1 MENKSFIFI
10 FVLIF
15 MMVFS
20 ISAVSADDVQTNES
34 GVVSGDVD
42 VVTVNPW
49 ATSGELNYDIP
60 TSANNIV
67 SADVYVNVYGGSAK
81 NTYGANANVSVKTAN
96 GENQLGS
103 EELWTEGGSSDGVVY
118 IVNNHTN
125 KCYSD
130 YQMHYQIKDLLKGL
144 NGSSITIKVDT
155 FAMENKTF
163 DGRIKLIALVLAYDD
178 GDSDVINYYVDFAQ
192 KWTKTNVTTA
202 FSTENAQKGT
212 ATLTNVALSSAD
224 GSFRING
231 ELIGDPD
238 NHSSGNYYQYSV
250 WDDISSKLITGQQ
263 TELMAVN
270 VGTSS
275 YASLKNVLSVLKIKA
290 EDVKTSYSGKVSGDV
305 DVVTVN
311 PWNTTGALTYVIP
324 TSAKTIVS
332 ADVFVNVYAGSA
344 KNTHGANANV
354 TLITPNGEKLLA
366 SEELWIA
373 EGSTNGVVYYV
384 NDHTDK
390 CYSDYQMHYDIKDLI
405 SGLNGSSISIKV
417 DTYAMPDKTFDG
429 RIKLISL
436 VLAYDDGDS
445 DIINYYVDFAQKWT
459 KTNVTTEFATENA
472 TNIIGAYLTNVAL
485 SSADGSFR
493 INGELIGD
501 SDNHSSGNYYQYSV
515 WDDISSKL
523 ITGQQTELMAV
534 NVGTSTYAS
543 LKNVLSVLKI
553 KAVDTQTNYSG
564 KVSGDVDVVTANP
577 WNTTGA
583 ITYVIPTSAKTI
595 VSADVFVNVYAG
607 SAKNTHGA
615 NANVTLIT
623 PNGEKLL
630 ASEELWIAEGST
642 NGVVYYVND
651 HTDKCYSDY
660 QMHYDIKDLIS
671 GLNGSSISIKVDTY
685 AMPDKTFDGR
695 IKLISLVLAYDDGDS
710 DIINYYVD
718 FAQKWT
724 KTNVTTEFAT
734 ENATN
739 IIGAYLTNVAL
750 SSADG
755 SFRINGELIGDPANH
770 TSGNY
775 YQYSTW
781 DNLTSFIKEGQN
793 TEMMAVNVGTSTY
806 ASLKNTLSVFKVQS
820 AIGVTVTPKAL
831 STTYDSGKAF
841 TITVVDA
848 NKKPVSGL
856 KLTLKVFTG
865 KTSKN
870 YYATTNS
877 KGVASFA
884 GASKLAIGTHKVE
897 ITSSNKNYVVKKT
910 TSTIKVSKAKT
921 TVKAPK
927 VTVKAKKSKFFKVT
941 VKNQAT
947 KKAVSNLKIA
957 LKIYTGKKYKTY
969 TVKTNSK
976 GVAQFNTKSLS
987 IGSHRVVVSSGD
999 NKYTVSAKSTITVK
1013 K

>member
-1 MENKSFIFI
+1 
-10 FVLIF
+10 

-49 ATSGELNYDIP
+49 STSGELNYDIP

-81 NTYGANANVSVKTAN
+81 NTYGANANVSIKTAN

-103 EELWTEGGSSDGVVY
+103 EELWIEEGSSDGTVY

-155 FAMENKTF
+155 FAMENKTFDGRIKLIALVLAYDDGDTDVINYWIDSAQKWTKTNVTTVFSTENAQKGTATLTNVALSSADGSFRINGELIGDPDNHSSGNYYQYSVWDDISSKLITGQQTELMAVNVGTSSYASLKNVLSVLKIKAFDSKTNYSGKVSGDVDVVTVNPWNTTGELAYIIPTDAKTIVSADVYVNVYAGSAKITHGANANVTLITPNGEKLLASEELWIAEGSTNGVVYYVNDHTDKCYSDYQMHYDIKDLISGLNGSSIAIKVDTFAMHDKTF

-290 EDVKTSYSGKVSGDV
+290 FDSKTNYSGKVSGDV

-311 PWNTTGALTYVIP
+311 PWNTTGELAYIIP
-324 TSAKTIVS
+324 TDAKTIVS
-332 ADVFVNVYAGSA
+332 ADVYVNVYAGSA
-344 KNTHGANANV
+344 K
-354 TLITPNGEKLLA
+354 I
-366 SEELWIA
+366 
-373 EGSTNGVVYYV
+373 
-384 NDHTDK
+384 
-390 CYSDYQMHYDIKDLI
+390 
-405 SGLNGSSISIKV
+405 
-417 DTYAMPDKTFDG
+417 
-429 RIKLISL
+429 
-436 VLAYDDGDS
+436 
-445 DIINYYVDFAQKWT
+445 
-459 KTNVTTEFATENA
+459 
-472 TNIIGAYLTNVAL
+472 
-485 SSADGSFR
+485 
-493 INGELIGD
+493 
-501 SDNHSSGNYYQYSV
+501 
-515 WDDISSKL
+515 
-523 ITGQQTELMAV
+523 
-534 NVGTSTYAS
+534 
-543 LKNVLSVLKI
+543 
-553 KAVDTQTNYSG
+553 
-564 KVSGDVDVVTANP
+564 
-577 WNTTGA
+577 
-583 ITYVIPTSAKTI
+583 
-595 VSADVFVNVYAG
+595 
-607 SAKNTHGA
+607 THGA

-856 KLTLKVFTG
+856 KLTLKVYTG